1 VSTIPL
7 GVLKTG
13 VPEFSPD
20 LPSTHTD
27 AIEALGVGTREVLW
41 LRFDEAFWSTQATVW
56 AVLDDD
62 APYRLFVNLMPATGA
77 PVLVAL
83 TGGDAAAEVAG
94 LDDDAAVASAMQSLA
109 PYLDLVAAGSP
120 APTDEP
126 TADPTS

>member
-1 VSTIPL
+1 
-7 GVLKTG
+7 
-13 VPEFSPD
+13 
-20 LPSTHTD
+20 
-27 AIEALGVGTREVLW
+27 
-41 LRFDEAFWSTQATVW
+41 
-56 AVLDDD
+56 VLDDD

-94 LDDDAAVASAMQSLA
+94 LDDDAAVAAAMQSLA